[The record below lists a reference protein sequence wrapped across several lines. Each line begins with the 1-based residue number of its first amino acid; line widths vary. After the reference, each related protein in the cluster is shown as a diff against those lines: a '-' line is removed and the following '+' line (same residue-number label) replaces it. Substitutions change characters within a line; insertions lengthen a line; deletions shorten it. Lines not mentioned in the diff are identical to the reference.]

1 MTRRLTVL
9 QAAYA
14 LAPVGPDAV
23 GGAEQIL
30 SSLDHALTEAGHRSL
45 VVACRG
51 SHAAGTWI
59 DTGVDPKAIL
69 DDTARAQAEAATRD
83 AIART
88 LETTH
93 VDVLH
98 LHGLDFPRTLPDAA
112 PPTLVT
118 LHLPPDWY
126 AALPSRPGLHYNCV
140 SPSQHAACRSLGP
153 PAGLLPPIPNGV
165 PVQRL
170 ATTRISRRRFAL
182 MLGRVCR
189 EKGQHIALQ
198 AAHLAGT
205 PLILGGAAFPYPDHQ
220 AYYRTEVAPRL
231 DAQRRFAGPLG
242 FARKRRFLAAASC
255 LLVPSQA
262 AETSSL
268 VAMEALA
275 CGTPVIAFPSGA
287 LPDIVEDGRTGFLVR
302 NAAEMAR
309 AIGQVGTLD
318 RDVCRHV
325 ARERFD
331 LRWMTDAYLRC
342 YGLLSGEGESKAF
355 FFEKKKQKTF
365 VPDACGNERASLIN
379 DTAASAASGTK
390 VFWSFF
396 SKKDCLPC
404 LA

>member
-9 QAAYA
+9 NAAYA

-30 SSLDHALTEAGHRSL
+30 SALDHALAEAGHRSL

-51 SHAAGTWI
+51 STVAGTWV
-59 DTGVDPKAIL
+59 DTGVNPDAAL
-69 DDTARAQAEAATRD
+69 DSATRAAAEAATRD
-83 AIART
+83 AIRRT
-88 LETTH
+88 LATTK

-98 LHGLDFPRTLPDAA
+98 LHGLDFARTLPDAA

-126 AALPSRPGLHYNCV
+126 ATLPSRPGLHYVCV
-140 SPSQHAACRSLGP
+140 SSAQHAACLGLGP
-153 PAGLLPPIPNGV
+153 PDGLLPPIPNGV

-170 ATTRISRRRFAL
+170 AATRIGRRGFAL
-182 MLGRVCR
+182 MLGRICP

-198 AAHLAGT
+198 AAHRAGIA
-205 PLILGGAAFPYPDHQ
+205 LFLGGAAFPYPAHQ
-220 AYYRTEVAPRL
+220 AYYRTEMAPLL
-231 DAQRRFAGPLG
+231 DARRRFLGPLG
-242 FARKRRFLAAASC
+242 FARKRRFLSAAAC

-262 AETSSL
+262 AETSCL

-302 NAAEMAR
+302 NAEEMAR
-309 AIGQVGTLD
+309 AIGQVHRID
-318 RDVCRHV
+318 RELCRRI
-325 ARERFD
+325 AFERFG
-331 LRWMTDAYLRC
+331 LPGMTDAYLR
-342 YGLLSGEGESKAF
+342 YYAAMGGAGSKAF

-365 VPDACGNERASLIN
+365 APDACTDQRVNSTPE
-379 DTAASAASGTK
+379 TAAPAASGAK

-404 LA
+404 LP

>member
-9 QAAYA
+9 HAAYA

-30 SSLDHALTEAGHRSL
+30 AALDHALTEAGHRSL

-51 SHAAGTWI
+51 STVAGTWI
-59 DTGVDPKAIL
+59 DTGVDPGAMV
-69 DDTARAQAEAATRD
+69 DDSAQARAEAATRD

-88 LETTH
+88 LAGEQ

-98 LHGLDFPRTLPDAA
+98 LHGLDFPRTLPDTAV
-112 PPTLVT
+112 PTLVT

-126 AALPSRPGLHYNCV
+126 AALPDRPGLNYNCV
-140 SPSQHAACRSLGP
+140 SPTQHAACLRLGP
-153 PAGLLPPIPNGV
+153 PPGLLLPITNGV

-170 ATTRISRRRFAL
+170 AATRLTRRGFSV
-182 MLGRVCR
+182 MLGRVCP
-189 EKGQHIALQ
+189 EKSQHVALQ
-198 AAHLAGT
+198 AAHLAGV
-205 PLILGGAAFPYPDHQ
+205 PLVLGGAVFPYPAHQ
-220 AYYRTEVAPRL
+220 AYYAAEVAPLL
-231 DAQRRFAGPLG
+231 DAQRRFAGPVG
-242 FARKRRFLAAASC
+242 FARKRRLLAAATC
-255 LLVPSQA
+255 LLVPSHA

-287 LPDIVEDGRTGFLVR
+287 LPDIVQHGRTGFLVR
-302 NAAEMAR
+302 DAAEMAH
-309 AIGQVGTLD
+309 AIGQVHTLK
-318 RDVCRHV
+318 REVCRDV

-331 LRWMTDAYLRC
+331 VRHMTDAYFKYYER
-342 YGLLSGEGESKAF
+342 SGGAGRKAF
-355 FFEKKKQKTF
+355 FLEEKKQKTL
-365 VPDACGNERASLIN
+365 VSDGCNHERARSSLA
-379 DTAASAASGTK
+379 TAASAAWEAK

-404 LA
+404 LP

>member
-51 SHAAGTWI
+51 STTTGTWI
-59 DTGVDPKAIL
+59 DTGVDPGTTL
-69 DDTARAQAEAATRD
+69 DDAARTRAEAATRD

-88 LETTH
+88 LANTQ

-98 LHGLDFPRTLPDAA
+98 LHGLDFPRTLPDTAL
-112 PPTLVT
+112 PTLVT

-140 SPSQHAACRSLGP
+140 SSAQHAACLRLGP
-153 PAGLLPPIPNGV
+153 PAGLLAPIPNGV

-170 ATTRISRRRFAL
+170 ATTRLTRRGFAL
-182 MLGRVCR
+182 MLGRVCP

-198 AAHLAGT
+198 AAHLAGC
-205 PLILGGAAFPYPDHQ
+205 PLILGGTAFPYAAHQ
-220 AYYRTEVAPRL
+220 TYYRTQVAPLL
-231 DAQRRFAGPLG
+231 DATRRFAGPLG
-242 FARKRRFLAAASC
+242 FARKRRFLAASTC

-275 CGTPVIAFPSGA
+275 CGTPVIAYPSGA

-302 NAAEMAR
+302 SAAEMAL
-309 AIGQVGTLD
+309 AIGRVHTLD
-318 RDVCRHV
+318 RETCRRV
-325 ARERFD
+325 ASERFG
-331 LRWMTDAYLRC
+331 LARMSDAYLKR
-342 YGLLSGEGESKAF
+342 YEALSEEGSKAF
-355 FFEKKKQKTF
+355 FFEKKKQKTSTS
-365 VPDACGNERASLIN
+365 DGGGNERAGPGNI
-379 DTAASAASGTK
+379 TAASAASGVK
-390 VFWSFF
+390 GFWSFL

-404 LA
+404 LP